1 MWIAMRP
8 IVLLAALLASSL
20 GYAGWFEQTPRV
32 WEAIQ
37 NYATLCT
44 ANKDCSAFADKML
57 ATAPDAVCAA
67 LTEKPTDTLTKRK
80 ADQDLF
86 AQAFSVVVLKVG
98 ADAIPACAQRYI
110 PIPDER

>member
-1 MWIAMRP
+1 MWIVMRP

-37 NYATLCT
+37 TYATVCM

-57 ATAPDAVCAA
+57 ATAPDAACAA
-67 LTEKPTDTLTKRK
+67 IAEKPTDTLTKRK
-80 ADQDLF
+80 ADQDLY

-110 PIPDER
+110 PIPDEQ